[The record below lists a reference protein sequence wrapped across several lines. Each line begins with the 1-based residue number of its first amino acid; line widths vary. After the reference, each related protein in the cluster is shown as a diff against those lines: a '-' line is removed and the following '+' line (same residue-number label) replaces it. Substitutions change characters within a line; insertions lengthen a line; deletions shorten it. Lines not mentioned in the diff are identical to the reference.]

1 MHVRVGRG
9 RGGGKPARAES
20 SAWAGTWGTDA
31 WGWSGYLLH
40 EELSGLDSEMKDN
53 GNVGGTEGLA
63 CRNKITCL
71 PAFFVFRK
79 IHRQPMY
86 RDCVTDSPV
95 RFYLC
100 QSLTLRSSPF
110 LFQPLGIEGDGSHP
124 PLLVCAAPPRS
135 RVLSGGGDAVPGDA
149 APSP

>member
-1 MHVRVGRG
+1 M
-9 RGGGKPARAES
+9 
-20 SAWAGTWGTDA
+20 
-31 WGWSGYLLH
+31 LH
-40 EELSGLDSEMKDN
+40 EELSGLDSEMKDK

-63 CRNKITCL
+63 SRNKITCL

-79 IHRQPMY
+79 IPRQPMY

-110 LFQPLGIEGDGSHP
+110 VFQPLGIEGDGSHP